1 MEILRATWDAWRI
14 ASHIHERNE
23 TTPGAPARERAAATR
38 VPPHVATALDFQRSL
53 GNRATAAIL
62 ARDPKPADTQ
72 VEAIKIGDNVSLELA
87 QEAQQLVKKGPI
99 DDKTLRTLRAKALKG
114 DDTLTPDERIFLTA
128 LMDAGNAKLLV
139 DTKLAKGTK
148 ISFSFARGTTTRHVA
163 DLDRPTPD
171 ADTKLPDAKA
181 AEEAIERQL
190 VRFAGGDRG
199 LEAKARSVMAFAR
212 REGVAASLV
221 NAAIASASDGT
232 AGDLVAAASVYAIG
246 KAAGHPMAAEV
257 LAGRVKVDLRKIS
270 SAGRYNPVVRPDAKG
285 DTLSVPHVPDPENLD
300 DRGTVIHE
308 LTHAGQDAGE
318 KPSPLRHLRE
328 PKDLEQEAYTVEADY
343 ELKQLA
349 KLSDAKAR
357 ATAVGQLVK
366 TWGDVRSGAMAVAT
380 KKDPKLLPIAQ
391 ELSKAVRKIN
401 KKVADE
407 FDALLA
413 GDEEAAVRAL
423 RAASTESMVSEL
435 DGLAGE
441 TDLDTSAMF
450 SSGKAAVSRRVETT
464 YGIRF
469 ARFKVGVEL
478 TTELAQAGWSA
489 TVGGALDEAGLR
501 KMHAI
506 ALSHWGS
513 TIDDNERMFMAALM
527 SAENAKSL
535 HLEHPYGFFAD
546 EEIRFTAASITAANR
561 HVVEDVG
568 RNDRPADRS
577 DPSAPHV
584 EGDTRELDRQ
594 IREMAGSFVGVAD
607 SALKLAD
614 KAGVAHASVYFAML
628 NGASDSTPDDRA
640 FAGVTYVVAMEAGLD
655 VAADILR
662 RRLKIDAV
670 PRVYLEQLAAN
681 ALGAYHGRGAT
692 LKGDTLYL
700 PWDTDPALLGARAT
714 IVHELTHAK
723 TDRDKVE
730 LTNAQD
736 EARSFEAE
744 MRYVVAQVRP
754 LTGAART
761 QAISEAAKGSGK
773 LEVLA
778 ALGAIRDEQDPPD
791 PDAVTVVDELN
802 KAVTDGLPDIA
813 PYLAM
818 PIMRLYD
825 AEVREI
831 AKRYAKRKPSGRA
844 TTDGFGGESAL
855 D

>member
-23 TTPGAPARERAAATR
+23 TTPGAPARERAAAAR
-38 VPPHVATALDFQRSL
+38 VPPHVATVLDFQRSL

-62 ARDPKPADTQ
+62 ARDPKPAGTQ
-72 VEAIKIGDNVSLELA
+72 VEEIKIGDNVSLELA

-128 LMDAGNAKLLV
+128 LMDAGNAKVLV

-148 ISFSFARGTTTRHVA
+148 VSFSFPRGTTTRHVA
-163 DLDRPTPD
+163 DLDRPTAD
-171 ADTKLPDAKA
+171 ADTQLPDTKA

-212 REGVAASLV
+212 REGVAAGVVS
-221 NAAIASASDGT
+221 AAIASASDGT

-270 SAGRYNPVVRPDAKG
+270 TAGRYNPVGRPDSKG

-318 KPSPLRHLRE
+318 KPSPLRRLRE

-343 ELKQLA
+343 ELKQVA

-366 TWGDVRSGAMAVAT
+366 TWGGERSGAMAVAT
-380 KKDPKLLPIAQ
+380 KKDPKLLPMAQ

-407 FDALLA
+407 FDALL
-413 GDEEAAVRAL
+413 GGEEDDAVRAL
-423 RAASTESMVSEL
+423 RAAIKSIVAEI

-441 TDLDTSAMF
+441 TDLDTSATF

-478 TTELAQAGWSA
+478 TTELAHAGWAA
-489 TVGGALDEAGLR
+489 TIAGPLDDAGLR
-501 KMHAI
+501 KLHAI

-527 SAENAKSL
+527 NAENAKSL

-546 EEIRFTAASITAANR
+546 DQISFTAASITAANR

-568 RNDRPADRS
+568 RDDRPADRS
-577 DPSAPHV
+577 DPNAPHI

-594 IREMAGSFVGVAD
+594 IREMAGSFAGVAQ

-614 KAGVAHASVYFAML
+614 KVGVSHASVYFAML

-640 FAGVTYVVAMEAGLD
+640 YAGITYVVAVEAGLD
-655 VAADILR
+655 VAPDILR

-670 PRVYLEQLAAN
+670 PRLYLEQLAAN

-700 PWDTDPALLGARAT
+700 PWDTDPELLGARAT

-744 MRYVVAQVRP
+744 MRYVLAHIQP
-754 LTGAART
+754 LTGPARA

-778 ALGAIRDEQDPPD
+778 ALGAIRDDQDPPD

-818 PIMRLYD
+818 PILRLYD
-825 AEVREI
+825 AEVKEI
-831 AKRYAKRKPSGRA
+831 AKRYAKLKPSGRA
-844 TTDGFGGESAL
+844 STDGFGGESAL